1 MPESGAQP
9 HILVVDDARDIR
21 EPLVRYLKELG
32 YRASSA
38 DSAAAARRAMR
49 TSGIDLVI
57 LDIMMPGEDGLSLCR
72 SIRESSGIP
81 VIMLTARGEELDR
94 IVGLEVGAD
103 DYVAKPFNPRELL
116 ARVGAVLRR
125 TNTLPPRLRGPTAER
140 YRFGDNGASEGFHP
154 LSATDQKTIREKYTW
169 GCPYF
174 LHVGLIHPRK
184 NLTSLIEA
192 FDNFRLSVQSDV
204 KLLVVGERKW
214 WTDEMQQALEN
225 AEFKNDI
232 IFTGRVL
239 DKDLSL
245 ITASALAMVYVT
257 HFEGFGIPVL
267 EAMQCDIPVITS
279 AVTSLPE
286 VGGDAVLYVDPYDI
300 DSIKSAMLAVYS
312 DTDLR
317 NELISNARKQREKFT
332 WKKTAGLMWNSIE
345 KCF

>member
-21 EPLVRYLKELG
+21 EPLVRYLKESG

-140 YRFGDNGASEGFHP
+140 YRFGEWTFNAAQREIVGPDGLALP
-154 LSATDQKTIREKYTW
+154 LSSGEFKLLMAFLERPKVALSREQLLDLTKGRDAEVFDRSIDNQVSRLRRKIEQDPKNPRYIKTVW
-169 GCPYF
+169 GGGYMF
-174 LHVGLIHPRK
+174 
-184 NLTSLIEA
+184 T
-192 FDNFRLSVQSDV
+192 SDV
-204 KLLVVGERKW
+204 
-214 WTDEMQQALEN
+214 EN
-225 AEFKNDI
+225 
-232 IFTGRVL
+232 L
-239 DKDLSL
+239 
-245 ITASALAMVYVT
+245 
-257 HFEGFGIPVL
+257 
-267 EAMQCDIPVITS
+267 
-279 AVTSLPE
+279 
-286 VGGDAVLYVDPYDI
+286 
-300 DSIKSAMLAVYS
+300 
-312 DTDLR
+312 
-317 NELISNARKQREKFT
+317 
-332 WKKTAGLMWNSIE
+332 
-345 KCF
+345 

>member
-21 EPLVRYLKELG
+21 EPLVRYLKESG

-140 YRFGDNGASEGFHP
+140 YRFGEWTFNAAQREIVGPDGLALP
-154 LSATDQKTIREKYTW
+154 LSSGEFKLLMAFLERPKVALSREQLLDLTKGRDAEVFDRSIDNQVSRLRRKIELDPKNPRYIKTVW
-169 GCPYF
+169 GGGYMF
-174 LHVGLIHPRK
+174 
-184 NLTSLIEA
+184 T
-192 FDNFRLSVQSDV
+192 SDV
-204 KLLVVGERKW
+204 
-214 WTDEMQQALEN
+214 EN
-225 AEFKNDI
+225 
-232 IFTGRVL
+232 L
-239 DKDLSL
+239 
-245 ITASALAMVYVT
+245 
-257 HFEGFGIPVL
+257 
-267 EAMQCDIPVITS
+267 
-279 AVTSLPE
+279 
-286 VGGDAVLYVDPYDI
+286 
-300 DSIKSAMLAVYS
+300 
-312 DTDLR
+312 
-317 NELISNARKQREKFT
+317 
-332 WKKTAGLMWNSIE
+332 
-345 KCF
+345 

>member
-21 EPLVRYLKELG
+21 EPLVRYLKESG

-125 TNTLPPRLRGPTAER
+125 TNTLPPRLRGPTAEH
-140 YRFGDNGASEGFHP
+140 YRFGEWTFNAAQREIVGPDGLALP
-154 LSATDQKTIREKYTW
+154 LSSGEFKLLMAFLERPKVALSREQLLDLTKGRDAEVFDRSIDNQVSRLRRKIELDPKNPRYIKTVW
-169 GCPYF
+169 GGGYMF
-174 LHVGLIHPRK
+174 
-184 NLTSLIEA
+184 T
-192 FDNFRLSVQSDV
+192 SDV
-204 KLLVVGERKW
+204 
-214 WTDEMQQALEN
+214 EN
-225 AEFKNDI
+225 
-232 IFTGRVL
+232 L
-239 DKDLSL
+239 
-245 ITASALAMVYVT
+245 
-257 HFEGFGIPVL
+257 
-267 EAMQCDIPVITS
+267 
-279 AVTSLPE
+279 
-286 VGGDAVLYVDPYDI
+286 
-300 DSIKSAMLAVYS
+300 
-312 DTDLR
+312 
-317 NELISNARKQREKFT
+317 
-332 WKKTAGLMWNSIE
+332 
-345 KCF
+345 

>member
-1 MPESGAQP
+1 MPESGTQP

-32 YRASSA
+32 YRASAA

-140 YRFGDNGASEGFHP
+140 YRFGEWTFNAAQREIVGPEGLALP
-154 LSATDQKTIREKYTW
+154 LSSGEFKLLMAFLERPKVALSREQLLDLTKGRDAEVFDRSIDNQVSRLRRKIEQDPKNPRYIKTVW
-169 GCPYF
+169 GGGYMF
-174 LHVGLIHPRK
+174 
-184 NLTSLIEA
+184 T
-192 FDNFRLSVQSDV
+192 SDV
-204 KLLVVGERKW
+204 
-214 WTDEMQQALEN
+214 EN
-225 AEFKNDI
+225 
-232 IFTGRVL
+232 L
-239 DKDLSL
+239 
-245 ITASALAMVYVT
+245 
-257 HFEGFGIPVL
+257 
-267 EAMQCDIPVITS
+267 
-279 AVTSLPE
+279 
-286 VGGDAVLYVDPYDI
+286 
-300 DSIKSAMLAVYS
+300 
-312 DTDLR
+312 
-317 NELISNARKQREKFT
+317 
-332 WKKTAGLMWNSIE
+332 
-345 KCF
+345 

>member
-21 EPLVRYLKELG
+21 EPLVRYLKESG
-32 YRASSA
+32 YRASAA

-140 YRFGDNGASEGFHP
+140 YRFGEWTFNAAQREIVGPEGLALP
-154 LSATDQKTIREKYTW
+154 LSSGEFKLLMAFLERPKVALSREQLLDLTKGRDAEVFDRSIDNQVSRLRRKIEQDPKNPRYIKTVW
-169 GCPYF
+169 GGGYMF
-174 LHVGLIHPRK
+174 
-184 NLTSLIEA
+184 T
-192 FDNFRLSVQSDV
+192 SDV
-204 KLLVVGERKW
+204 
-214 WTDEMQQALEN
+214 EN
-225 AEFKNDI
+225 
-232 IFTGRVL
+232 L
-239 DKDLSL
+239 
-245 ITASALAMVYVT
+245 
-257 HFEGFGIPVL
+257 
-267 EAMQCDIPVITS
+267 
-279 AVTSLPE
+279 
-286 VGGDAVLYVDPYDI
+286 
-300 DSIKSAMLAVYS
+300 
-312 DTDLR
+312 
-317 NELISNARKQREKFT
+317 
-332 WKKTAGLMWNSIE
+332 
-345 KCF
+345 